1 MEGQLVGSE
10 IHGFRTL
17 QGMYKF
23 LSLFF
28 FFFFICEM
36 DYFGEF
42 WKWGSLNFD
51 Y

>member
-28 FFFFICEM
+28 FFFFYVKWIILVN
-36 DYFGEF
+36 FGN
-42 WKWGSLNFD
+42 GGL
-51 Y
+51 